1 MNFWME
7 QWSAFWR
14 AGHPY
19 FRGAIRVSIFN
30 VSRGYRLDMRKASK
44 AASPAFRGSPRES
57 RVSALS
63 GGPMRLDAETRSF
76 LERPSHAPTLGQ
88 VLRVVVFTAAAI
100 AMVKIGWIVAF
111 YFIEG

>member
-1 MNFWME
+1 MNFRAE
-7 QWSAFWR
+7 QWSTLSR

-19 FRGAIRVSIFN
+19 FRGAIGVSIFY

-44 AASPAFRGSPRES
+44 AARPAFRGRLHES
-57 RVSALS
+57 RVAALS

-76 LERPSHAPTLGQ
+76 LERPSHGPTLDQ
-88 VLRVVVFTAAAI
+88 VLRLVVFTAAAI
-100 AMVKIGWIVAF
+100 ATVKIGWILAL